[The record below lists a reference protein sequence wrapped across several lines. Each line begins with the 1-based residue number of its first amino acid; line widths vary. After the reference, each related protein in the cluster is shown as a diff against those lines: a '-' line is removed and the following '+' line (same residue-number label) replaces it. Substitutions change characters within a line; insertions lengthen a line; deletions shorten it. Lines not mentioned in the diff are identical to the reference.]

1 MTGYT
6 AGMLNERVT
15 IILPGTHTDGDFGRD
30 YIPGERLERWAAV
43 DWSRGTKALREGA
56 VDAYDTIMVRMRFD
70 ERISR
75 DCKVEHD
82 GRTYRIDSL
91 HASRKN
97 ATIQMTCTELS
108 ES

>member
-1 MTGYT
+1 
-6 AGMLNERVT
+6 MLNERVT
-15 IILPGTHTDGDFGRD
+15 IILPGTHHDGEFGRET
-30 YIPGERLERWAAV
+30 IAGERLERWAAV